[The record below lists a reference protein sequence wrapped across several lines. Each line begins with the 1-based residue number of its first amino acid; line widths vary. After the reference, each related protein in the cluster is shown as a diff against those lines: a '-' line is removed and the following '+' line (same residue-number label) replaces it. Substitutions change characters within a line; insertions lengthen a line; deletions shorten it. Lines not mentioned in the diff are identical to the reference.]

1 MRGVLE
7 VKYFSG
13 TSQRERPPLDVRIG
27 LALETT
33 LSFCRDGRKG
43 AWSQGIR
50 AFFIMENTRSK
61 FSHSDVFNYLLYSKD
76 GSRKRRRKSRTSGG
90 QSRVHWTFHSPC
102 ERTQMFVWYGNSL
115 LGFYFYYFSWPSI
128 CIKHLASTAKVSFIF
143 HQNIEDTIWQVGCYQ
158 INPTTPRG
166 QKFFILHMLVKFLNK
181 LMLQVNPNPHVCR
194 CFPWSRSQ
202 PWWSRTAWTWTP
214 CLDIRTGSPPS
225 DARWKHNNFSKLII
239 PNLQYS
245 QNLNVDRRG
254 N

>member
-13 TSQRERPPLDVRIG
+13 TSQRKRPPLDVRIG

-128 CIKHLASTAKVSFIF
+128 CIKHLASTAKVSFIV

-166 QKFFILHMLVKFLNK
+166 QKFFILHMLVKFFNK
-181 LMLQVNPNPHVCR
+181 LMLQVKPMLMFVGASLDPDHSPGDPEQR
-194 CFPWSRSQ
+194 EHEHL
-202 PWWSRTAWTWTP
+202 AWISEQGVHHQAP
-214 CLDIRTGSPPS
+214 GGS
-225 DARWKHNNFSKLII
+225 II
-239 PNLQYS
+239 IL
-245 QNLNVDRRG
+245 
-254 N
+254 